1 MAEAPI
7 TAVAAARTAREASR
21 REPRNSTMA
30 AHNFDA
36 VNLRRGRYA
45 AAQLWK
51 LTSVRGV
58 RLDLSSLIGPFI
70 GDVHS
75 VLPRDI
81 AILSRRLGRLAV
93 PREIPRNIRH
103 VRVRVFADEVSGQ
116 MGLPVAH
123 TTMESF
129 PNTVHGVLPHTAG
142 IFDYFCVEIRLNPA
156 LAFEADWEDRFGVQ
170 WPLVRRDGHQ
180 EIHPA
185 LVQLWM
191 RTVEVEGLIVENNER
206 RIEQGY
212 RQQLRRL
219 LPPHLAESRAFV
231 DLMRDTGDVHP

>member
-1 MAEAPI
+1 MA
-7 TAVAAARTAREASR
+7 
-21 REPRNSTMA
+21 
-30 AHNFDA
+30 FDT
-36 VNLRRGRYA
+36 VCLRRGPYA

-51 LTSVRGV
+51 LTNVRGV
-58 RLDLSSLIGPFI
+58 YLDLGELIAPFL
-70 GDVHS
+70 GDVYS
-75 VLPRDI
+75 LLPRDI
-81 AILSRRLGRLAV
+81 IILSQRLERLAV
-93 PREIPRNIRH
+93 PREIPRNMRQ
-103 VRVRVFADEVSGQ
+103 VRVRVFADEVAGEWD
-116 MGLPVAH
+116 LPVH
-123 TTMESF
+123 YTTVQDF
-129 PNTVHGVLPHTAG
+129 PNAVIGVLPPTAG
-142 IFDYFCVEIRLNPA
+142 IYDQFCAEIRFTPP
-156 LAFEADWEDRFGVQ
+156 LAFEADWEERFGVE